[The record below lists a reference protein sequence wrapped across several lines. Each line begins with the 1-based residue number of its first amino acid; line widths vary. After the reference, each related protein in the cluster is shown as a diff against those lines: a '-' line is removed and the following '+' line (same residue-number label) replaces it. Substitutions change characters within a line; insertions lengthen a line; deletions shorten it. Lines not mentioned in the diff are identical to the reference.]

1 MNTVQKLV
9 NKKLISPP
17 KWLADNVMYETIT
30 GSVAYGTS
38 SDTSDMDVYGWAI
51 GPKDLTFPHL
61 GGEIPGFGKQIQR
74 FEQFSEHGKVDTEAM
89 GGDGRTYDI
98 TIFSIVKYFQL
109 CMDNNPNMLD
119 TLYTAYECILHSTE
133 VSKLVRDNRDMFLHK
148 GSFHKFLGYAHAQ
161 LHKMNNKNP
170 EGKRKETVEKYGYDT
185 KYASHLIRLA
195 YECEMIFMEQTLDL
209 RRHSE
214 HLKAIRRGE
223 VPKEDI
229 LKWFG
234 EKELQLDALY
244 HTSTLRH
251 KPDEAKIKALLLT
264 CLESHYGSLDKCI
277 TIQDKHEQALKEIN
291 QVLERYKL

>member
-1 MNTVQKLV
+1 MNTVQKLA
-9 NKKLISPP
+9 NKKLITPP
-17 KWLADNVMYETIT
+17 KWLIDNVMYETIT

-38 SDTSDMDVYGWAI
+38 SDTSDMDVYGFCI
-51 GPKDLTFPHL
+51 NLREDIFPHL
-61 GGEIPGFGKQIQR
+61 KGEIPGFGRQIQR
-74 FEQFSEHGKVDTEAM
+74 FEQFQEHGIVDTEAM

-119 TLYTAYECILHSTE
+119 TLYTSFECVLHSTE
-133 VSKLVRDNRDMFLHK
+133 VGKLVRDNRDIFLHK
-148 GSFHKFLGYAHAQ
+148 GSFHKFLGYAHSQ
-161 LHKMNNKNP
+161 ITKMNNKNP
-170 EGKRKETVEKYGYDT
+170 QGKRKEMVELHGFDC
-185 KYASHLIRLA
+185 KYACHLVRLA
-195 YECEMIFMEQTLDL
+195 YECEMILMEHTLDL
-209 RRHSE
+209 RRHNE
-214 HLKAIRRGE
+214 HLKSIRKGE

-234 EKELQLDALY
+234 EKELQLNALY

-291 QVLERYKL
+291 QILEKYKL